1 MSDVIRRLLDDRAVV
16 TEVLRAATGRRAADR
31 AVGAVQVDPIPVMSL
46 ATSAVVRVRGNLTP
60 DDDTTTWSVVLKVVH
75 SPDRSPIW
83 TQIPPEF
90 HDITLAQV
98 PWRAEPELYR
108 SALPDLLPAGLRM
121 PAATWLRSTGSS
133 PAGAPSVS
141 TSAS

>member
-1 MSDVIRRLLDDRAVV
+1 MS
-16 TEVLRAATGRRAADR
+16 
-31 AVGAVQVDPIPVMSL
+31 M
-46 ATSAVVRVRGNLTP
+46 ATSAVVRVHGNLTP

-90 HDITLAQV
+90 HDITLAQI

-121 PAATWLRSTGSS
+121 PVTYDLD
-133 PAGAPSVS
+133 PAPELVRLFERRARFARFLVDLAHTRFPFSRPRDAGVTPPSRVS
-141 TSAS
+141 DL

>member
-1 MSDVIRRLLDDRAVV
+1 MSDVIGRLLDDRAVV
-16 TEVLRAATGRRAADR
+16 ARVVRAATGGRHAGR
-31 AVGAVQVDPIPVMSL
+31 AVGAVQVDPIPVMSM
-46 ATSAVVRVRGNLTP
+46 ATSAVARVHGNLTP

-90 HDITLAQV
+90 HDITLAQI

-108 SALPDLLPAGLRM
+108 SALPDC
-121 PAATWLRSTGSS
+121 S
-133 PAGAPSVS
+133 PLVYACR
-141 TSAS
+141 